1 MASSRRPQADG
12 LWPQADSLK
21 HTASNKQDE
30 GGRWPQAATT
40 RDDLKQISDGL
51 KQIGDGLK
59 ETGDG
64 LKQKVSSRQPQA
76 DGLWPQAD
84 SLKHS
89 ALNKQEDGRWFQ
101 AALNYNSSFFNFCF
115 IDT

>member
-1 MASSRRPQADG
+1 MGYG
-12 LWPQADSLK
+12 LKQ
-21 HTASNKQDE
+21 TASNKQDE